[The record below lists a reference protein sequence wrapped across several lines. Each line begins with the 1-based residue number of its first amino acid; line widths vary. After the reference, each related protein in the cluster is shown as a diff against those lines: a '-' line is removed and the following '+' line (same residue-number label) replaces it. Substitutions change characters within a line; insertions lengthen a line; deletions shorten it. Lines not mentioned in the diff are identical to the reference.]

1 MLGRTAR
8 FFGFVLVVM
17 AGMFQACESD
27 LNVPAGGSPRL
38 TIHANLS
45 PQSWQP
51 QRVYVYSSLSASDS
65 SSFLTPSGLTVIITD
80 KNEGVVLTLD
90 SVRQGGRVFFPIPDG
105 FVRAGHSYSIT
116 ASAPGYEEV
125 SAVTEIP
132 QASSIRSLDIA
143 GLTISPSDKN
153 EFKEIIRYSLVLE
166 IDHFEDN
173 RYYHLVFYNEYQGL
187 PGQFFIVNPEPAD
200 DQLFLRHYDYG
211 VLIDR
216 HDLRTDAPLNF
227 DFVDWVVEDQG
238 LKRVYAELRTISAE
252 YYKYQSSLARQI
264 IIRQDPFAE
273 PVSIFNN
280 IQGGYGNF
288 SGFNPYVSSSGLPE

>member
-1 MLGRTAR
+1 MFVRTAR
-8 FFGFVLVVM
+8 FLGLVLVAM
-17 AGMFQACESD
+17 AGIFQACESD
-27 LNVPAGGSPRL
+27 LNAPVRGTPRL

-45 PQSWQP
+45 PQGWQP
-51 QRVYVYSSLSASDS
+51 QRVYVYNSLSATDS
-65 SSFLTPSGLTVIITD
+65 SSFLTPAGLTVVMTD
-80 KNEGVVLTLD
+80 QIDGETLTLD

-105 FVRAGHSYSIT
+105 FVRAGHTYSIT

-125 SAVTEIP
+125 RAVTQVP
-132 QASSIRSLDIA
+132 QASAIRSLDIA

-153 EFKEIIRYSLVLE
+153 EFKEIIRYTLVLE
-166 IDHFEDN
+166 IEHLDDN

-211 VLIDR
+211 VLIDKR
-216 HDLRTDAPLNF
+216 DLRSDVPLTF
-227 DFVDWVVEDQG
+227 DFVDWVVQDQG
-238 LKRVYAELRTISAE
+238 LKRVYAELRTISE
-252 YYKYQSSLARQI
+252 DYYKYHSSLARQI
-264 IIRQDPFAE
+264 IVRQDPFAE
-273 PVSIFNN
+273 PVSIYNN